1 MVFVTYLIEYILKN
15 PESNKIISLIIA
27 VALFSLIVAIVKR
40 IIVATVVMA
49 IALIAFNMMWGNVL
63 NEANLV
69 KAGINCDK
77 VPCSRIVR
85 IIKDNSDRFGKILDG
100 VGGAIK
106 DSVGTPTGKDE
117 GLEMDKYIGK

>member
-1 MVFVTYLIEYILKN
+1 MTYLIEYILKN

-27 VALFSLIVAIVKR
+27 VALFSLVVAIVKR

-69 KAGINCDK
+69 KAGINCNK

-106 DSVGTPTGKDE
+106 DSVGAPQGKDE
-117 GLEMDKYIGK
+117 ELEMDKYIKK

>member
-1 MVFVTYLIEYILKN
+1 MTYLVGYILEN
-15 PESNKIISLIIA
+15 PDSNKIISLIIA
-27 VALFSLIVAIVKR
+27 VVLFTLIVTIVKR

-49 IALIAFNMMWGNVL
+49 VALIAFNMMWGNVL

-100 VGGAIK
+100 VGGVIK
-106 DSVGTPTGKDE
+106 ESVGTPQGKDE
-117 GLEMDKYIGK
+117 ELEMDKYIRK